1 LAGAC
6 SARND
11 GVVWVCLWL
20 HLFWLIGRADVFSRV
35 GVCWGLVGSVWVA
48 NASLLASLFVLVGCM
63 RFVECSISS
72 VFGGRFLLWLL
83 LIVWSVYREVAC
95 CFCVVVSSVVVFVSL
110 VCGVGRW
117 VLMG

>member
-63 RFVECSISS
+63 RFVECGVNS
-72 VFGGRFLLWLL
+72 VSWGRFLRWLW
-83 LIVWSVYREVAC
+83 LIVWSVCREVAF
-95 CFCVVVSSVVVFVSL
+95 CFCVAVSAVVVFVSL
-110 VCGVGRW
+110 VCEVGWW
-117 VLMG
+117 VLVG